1 MILHCIGE
9 HLLLR
14 ADWTVEKLAE
24 VNVPVPMRITIADKL
39 VQALNLEEG
48 WFSALCFITDPEYL
62 LIVINQLKYLWFL
75 CNGKQITDKGAIS
88 RVFAKD
94 QDLCQQHFRK
104 HKHNY
109 NEMFADTK
117 GKVQE
122 KCEQLLQHFTSSR
135 GKSHSDSIDRLWIKE
150 QKKTKESLETTLTKC
165 YARFKTQLEEQW
177 EKVKGYPARKG
188 NECNMRYSISPEDC
202 SIILEE
208 VESLTQHDPHLV
220 EDIFLDQAASSPI
233 HSGNPQDVSSSTIPP
248 FQIPAPEQRA
258 KQSTSRP
265 AQDISRLKTRSR
277 STSSTSKRSEEPV
290 SSSGEPISSSGD
302 CLFGGQPTRNPSS
315 SRQTSGEAASTCG
328 QSEANI
334 KAMIEEIVIK
344 YLPNNVGNQGDSP
357 LTEKHDTAQP
367 PLASDREPDA
377 AAPCETLEEPLPE
390 TLESVHST
398 TSQNLGMLLDDMEL
412 LDAAKAM
419 ETETSTDRNVPEEKE
434 KQPKKTKSKD
444 AGYPQTRQPKGK
456 QENQKPSEPTSSLNF
471 KKKSLGRGKVM
482 TRSERKRMCPF
493 SPAYG
498 TGKMKESVGEIEKD
512 RHDGTEAK
520 KSKTIHLETVSEAE
534 SECLAPIPSESQ
546 PPCIP
551 LPKKTA
557 LDRKKAHKYNRIY
570 IERESPKVVRKPTKV
585 SRSKSERIVSPVK
598 TKKEEKRPR
607 KTAGAENLTN
617 KERGRPLTHKSK
629 EVKSVSA
636 TPVSSATLR
645 KVSPV
650 IRLKNSHKVWCADSK
665 RKLAGPSAKP
675 HAGGVKLGKLAEE
688 GPIGGESST
697 SVGSLIQNREEIA
710 KIGEPVGEDDSSIDF
725 VEKVSSFSLLP
736 SKIERTSEFKS
747 KTRPN
752 STKKKRRVSTDKE
765 FSLVDVSEDDDSLPD
780 PDLSL
785 DLRDLRDNKVIFND
799 TDSSILPL

>member
-1 MILHCIGE
+1 M
-9 HLLLR
+9 
-14 ADWTVEKLAE
+14 
-24 VNVPVPMRITIADKL
+24 
-39 VQALNLEEG
+39 
-48 WFSALCFITDPEYL
+48 
-62 LIVINQLKYLWFL
+62 
-75 CNGKQITDKGAIS
+75 
-88 RVFAKD
+88 
-94 QDLCQQHFRK
+94 
-104 HKHNY
+104 
-109 NEMFADTK
+109 
-117 GKVQE
+117 
-122 KCEQLLQHFTSSR
+122 
-135 GKSHSDSIDRLWIKE
+135 
-150 QKKTKESLETTLTKC
+150 
-165 YARFKTQLEEQW
+165 
-177 EKVKGYPARKG
+177 
-188 NECNMRYSISPEDC
+188 C
-202 SIILEE
+202 S
-208 VESLTQHDPHLV
+208 
-220 EDIFLDQAASSPI
+220 QAASSPI
-233 HSGNPQDVSSSTIPP
+233 RSGNPQDVTSSTIPP

-277 STSSTSKRSEEPV
+277 STSSTSKRSEEPG

-302 CLFGGQPTRNPSS
+302 CLFGGQSTRNPGS
-315 SRQTSGEAASTCG
+315 SRQTSGEAASTCD
-328 QSEANI
+328 QAEANM

-357 LTEKHDTAQP
+357 LTEKHDTVQL

-390 TLESVHST
+390 TLESVQST

-412 LDAAKAM
+412 LDAAEAM

-434 KQPKKTKSKD
+434 KHPKKTKSKD
-444 AGYPQTRQPKGK
+444 AGYPQTRQAKGK
-456 QENQKPSEPTSSLNF
+456 QENQKPSKPTSSSNF
-471 KKKSLGRGKVM
+471 KKKSLGRVKIM

-520 KSKTIHLETVSEAE
+520 KSKTIHLETVSETE
-534 SECLAPIPSESQ
+534 SECRSPIPSESQ

-570 IERESPKVVRKPTKV
+570 IDRKSPKVVLVRKPTKV
-585 SRSKSERIVSPVK
+585 SRSKSERIVSPLK

-607 KTAGAENLTN
+607 KTAGAGNLTN

-636 TPVSSATLR
+636 TPVSAATLR

-650 IRLKNSHKVWCADSK
+650 IKLKNSHKVWCADSK
-665 RKLAGPSAKP
+665 RKLAGPAAKP
-675 HAGGVKLGKLAEE
+675 NAGGVKLGKLAEE
-688 GPIGGESST
+688 NPIGGESST
-697 SVGSLIQNREEIA
+697 SVGSLNHTDEEIA
-710 KIGEPVGEDDSSIDF
+710 KIGEPVGEDDCSIDF

-785 DLRDLRDNKVIFND
+785 DLRDLRDNKDIFND
-799 TDSSILPL
+799 TDMDSFFPL